1 MESINGGSCTT
12 NSDGMPADDC
22 IFIVDGPS
30 SLKSSV
36 MSVPYFAGND
46 QWCDLIEERIHHSDI
61 PTKHNTMCDGQ
72 SVFEVVRQSSDFDGY
87 QPDINE
93 EVNTTPNFTILQPQ
107 SLSESFVFV
116 LDFSGSMFE
125 DTARAARMKKGIER
139 FMMLDVDLQKNLSI
153 GVTVFSNA
161 GGTHIRQ
168 PIIPITDTSSRDQV
182 IKVVN
187 DEKQGGGTCLH
198 LGILKGLEAL
208 KNSNKLTGGASIFL
222 TDGGQNCDPV
232 VDWLGEV
239 INDVTAQD
247 VRHCTIAFSDA
258 ADPNLEELALRTN
271 GAAFFVPDSSGPEYI
286 NNAIASCLNFLP
298 SVPSREKDS
307 NMFQQSYQ
315 DVASVY
321 ATIPIDQYC
330 GKDVRIQ
337 VDYNVQASCTIKITS
352 SAGSENRTFNGENSL
367 EISFPSLESSSDLSI
382 NIESTS
388 SRATI
393 RFLTLLVKSKV
404 QSNIEPIGTDCW
416 TNAGQTDV
424 NLIGNNPDK
433 LVIYGKAMQGPNP
446 IIDADVTAIV
456 TSGTEARVI
465 LKDDGVSPDNI
476 KNDGIY
482 SSYYNVPNLA
492 GEKRYSLSCKIG
504 GTDQTTVVNNT
515 VTQKQLNFPKG
526 RSLPSHPSDATP
538 FCCGSVGV
546 KVN

>member
-72 SVFEVVRQSSDFDGY
+72 SVFEVVRQSPDFDGY
-87 QPDINE
+87 QPEITE

-125 DTARAARMKKGIER
+125 STERAARMKKGIER
-139 FMMLDVDLQKNLSI
+139 FMKLDVDLHKNLSI
-153 GVTVFSNA
+153 GVTSFSNRA
-161 GGTHIRQ
+161 DIIQ
-168 PIIPITDTSSRDQV
+168 SIIPISDTSSRDQV
-182 IKVVN
+182 IKAVN
-187 DEKQGGGTCLH
+187 NEKKGGGTCLQ

-208 KNSNKLTGGASIFL
+208 RLYNKPKGGASIFL
-222 TDGGQNCDPV
+222 TDGGQSCDGV
-232 VDWLGEV
+232 DDWLAAV
-239 INDVTAQD
+239 INEVTAQD

-258 ADPNLEELALRTN
+258 ADPDLEELALRTN

-286 NNAIASCLNFLP
+286 NNAIASCLDFLP

-337 VDYNVQASCTIKITS
+337 VDYNVQGSCTIKITS
-352 SAGSENRTFNGENSL
+352 SAGSENRTFNGENSF
-367 EISFPSLESSSDLSI
+367 EISFPSLEFNSDLII

-446 IIDADVTAIV
+446 IIDADVAAII
-456 TSGTEARVI
+456 TGGTEARVI

-526 RSLPSHPSDATP
+526 RSLPSHPSDTTP

-546 KVN
+546 KVNQ